1 MATMRT
7 PKERMEIAKNCV
19 RLEKEGGDILAYLC
33 SENYLTPRATWY
45 NIQREFLGRKRYE
58 FTDGKPDE
66 RRKKKTMS
74 KNLLL
79 TPEVKAK
86 AVQIAIDGGDPREYL
101 AKEVGLKKPDSAW
114 WKIRSEIKDDDP
126 EVYEKL
132 PVRLPNA
139 GWKNNNAVFQKSAP
153 KKPEKETP
161 KKTGPDGKEYEKLE
175 LEAGKNYEL
184 NVAETPEKKRILDGV
199 DMTKVTA
206 PVNFGGY
213 EVTAVRDAE
222 LGEFYFDRKYNTI
235 DWQTPDGDEISMGP
249 VGWRN
254 LARQIPEVLGI
265 LGVKV

>member
-235 DWQTPDGDEISMGP
+235 DWRTLDGDEISMGP

>member
-7 PKERMEIAKNCV
+7 PEERMKIVENCV
-19 RLEKEGGDILAYLC
+19 KLEKEGGDILAYLW
-33 SENYLTPRATWY
+33 SENYLTPRATWI
-45 NIQREFLGRKRYE
+45 NFQREFLGRKPYQY
-58 FTDGKPDE
+58 TDGKPNE
-66 RRKKKTMS
+66 RRRKNAMGKKPQV
-74 KNLLL
+74 
-79 TPEVKAK
+79 TPEVKEK

-101 AKEVGLKKPDSAW
+101 RKDVGLKYPEGMW
-114 WKIRSEIKDDDP
+114 WKIRDELHDKDP
-126 EVYEKL
+126 EKYAKL
-132 PVRLPNA
+132 PARLPRS
-139 GWKNNNAVFQKSAP
+139 GWKNHDAVFQTSDQ
-153 KKPEKETP
+153 KKPEKKAP

-235 DWQTPDGDEISMGP
+235 DWRTPDGDEISMGP

>member
-7 PKERMEIAKNCV
+7 PEERMKIVENCV
-19 RLEKEGGDILAYLC
+19 KLEKEGGDILAYLW
-33 SENYLTPRATWY
+33 SENYLTPRATWI
-45 NIQREFLGRKRYE
+45 NFQREFLGRKPYQY
-58 FTDGKPDE
+58 TDGKPNE
-66 RRKKKTMS
+66 RRRKNAMGKKPQV
-74 KNLLL
+74 
-79 TPEVKAK
+79 TPEVKEK

-101 AKEVGLKKPDSAW
+101 RKDVGLKYPEGMW
-114 WKIRSEIKDDDP
+114 WKIRDELHDKDP
-126 EVYEKL
+126 EKYAKL
-132 PVRLPNA
+132 PARLPRS
-139 GWKNNNAVFQKSAP
+139 GWKNHDAVFQTSDQ

-235 DWQTPDGDEISMGP
+235 DWRTPDGDEISMGP